1 MASHPTRRRFLQ
13 TVLAAGAGVGLAQ
26 GLPGR
31 ALARSREATPITAK
45 ALNER
50 LLVLSGA
57 GANVVALHGPE
68 GILLVDG
75 GLRERSGD
83 LLEVLYRETRS
94 KDVRTLINTHWHPE
108 QTGSN
113 EHLGKAGVKII
124 AHENTRRWLEYPQ
137 TEPGHT
143 QPYGPLPP
151 KARPSVT
158 LLSSVNLA
166 NESLQFG
173 GEKVEYGYLLQAHT
187 DGDLYVFFRNANVLM
202 AGGVVSNEG
211 WPVIDYE
218 TGGWLGGL
226 VQGLRSLDGLVDE
239 KTQIVPANGPVM
251 GRADLQAQQKMYA
264 TILDRLSRLMR
275 KGMGPDEALAAR
287 PTQEFDAQW
296 GDPRQFTLLAFKSLW
311 GHFAPDA

>member
-1 MASHPTRRRFLQ
+1 MASHPTRRKFVQ
-13 TVLAAGAGVGLAQ
+13 SVLAAGAGIGLAQ
-26 GLPGR
+26 TLPR
-31 ALARSREATPITAK
+31 SAAARSRDAAPITSNR
-45 ALNER
+45 LNDQ
-50 LLVLSGA
+50 LMVFSGA
-57 GANVVALHGPE
+57 GANVVALHGTE

-75 GLRERSGD
+75 GLPERSAD
-83 LLEVLYRETRS
+83 LLEAVYRETRS
-94 KDVRTLINTHWHPE
+94 KQVKTLINTHWHPE

-113 EHLGKAGVKII
+113 ERLGKAGAKII
-124 AHENTRRWLEYPQ
+124 GHENTRRWLEYPQ

-143 QPYGPLPP
+143 QAYGPLPL
-151 KARPSVT
+151 KARPSDT
-158 LLSSVNLA
+158 LVSSVNLA
-166 NESLQFG
+166 KESLEFA

-187 DGDLYVFFRNANVLM
+187 DGDLYVFFRNSNILM
-202 AGGVVSNEG
+202 AGGVLSNAG
-211 WPVIDYE
+211 WPVIDYQ

-226 VQGLRSLDGLVDE
+226 VQGLRSLEGLVDD

-251 GRADLQAQQKMYA
+251 GRADLQAQGKMYA

-275 KGMGPDEALAAR
+275 KGMGPEEALAAK